1 MKFSSAKK
9 RERVIDLVFHLKSER
24 VHDSHAPEDHPGYGQ
39 ENANHYKWQLR
50 DYYQHPQNH
59 HRDSGLDEPARRL
72 LAPLNGELAAFKA
85 ELVRGVL
92 VQHQ

>member
-1 MKFSSAKK
+1 MIPMLQKTTLD
-9 RERVIDLVFHLKSER
+9 R
-24 VHDSHAPEDHPGYGQ
+24 GYVQ
-39 ENANHYKWQLR
+39 ENANHYKWLLR
-50 DYYQHPQNH
+50 DYYQHPQH
-59 HRDSGLDEPARRL
+59 HHHQDSRLDEPARRL

>member
-1 MKFSSAKK
+1 MNEFMIPMLQKTTLD
-9 RERVIDLVFHLKSER
+9 R
-24 VHDSHAPEDHPGYGQ
+24 GYVQ